1 MVLILVASLAQT
13 VMLGRA
19 AIVRFNALSN
29 ARTDNL
35 QWNMAQLEVELLQ
48 LLNALQPV
56 DGAAVTDLASLR
68 QRYDIFYSRISTL
81 RESTL
86 YHELRNTEKARAP
99 LQHIGMFLTRYTP
112 VIDGPDRS
120 LREALSPLESD
131 VRALHP
137 DTRALALNG
146 VGLFAKTAD
155 LQRQQVS
162 TILLRLAGSILVLV
176 AALVAAI
183 VTLRRQYR
191 SGQQASAEN
200 LLVRLRL
207 EAMVKSSL
215 DAIILMDSQG
225 RIIDYNP
232 AAETIFGY
240 SQDEAIG
247 NLLTDLLIPPHR
259 HAAHFAGLDR
269 FLNAREANQSKPVRV
284 QAETMRKS
292 GAIFPVEVSL
302 SAIESD
308 GETVIISF
316 VRDMSEQLEAEA
328 NLRRARDEA
337 RAGETAK
344 SNLLTVMS
352 HEMRTPLNGI
362 LGSVDLFGRDNLD
375 DQQRRLLG
383 AIQLSGDLLLQHVND
398 VLDLSQLDADQT
410 APAQAP
416 FDLAALA
423 QGVVESQ
430 MASAQTKG
438 NRLELRVSLQDTE
451 VVRGDAR
458 RLQRCL
464 LNLIGN
470 AIKFTTDGTILVE
483 VERLPKA
490 DLVEFRISDTGIGI
504 ASKHL
509 AHIFEDFVTVDTSYA
524 RKHEGTGLGLAI
536 TQRLVVSM
544 GGVIDADS
552 REGEGSLFRMRLP
565 LALERTAEGAVAP
578 LPTNETISGAQS
590 CKTLVVE
597 DNEINR
603 FIVTKMLQ
611 NLGHSVQEAEN
622 GFHGVEIAAQEQF
635 DLILMDISMPGMD
648 GIEAIGKIRSGTGA
662 SAQTPVV
669 ALTAHVA
676 PEDHAKILR
685 AGFAEICTKP
695 LSIAQLD
702 VVVQRFIP
710 TSTGTPLIAETDQD
724 VVRDY
729 IATLGKQRYCVDL
742 ALFGR
747 EITIFLERLKDNEA
761 NISVIVEEAHQLAGS
776 AAVLGHLEARNIL
789 IEIEGVNA
797 STQKHSIPEM
807 AAKLAALQ
815 FTH

>member
-1 MVLILVASLAQT
+1 
-13 VMLGRA
+13 MLGRA
-19 AIVRFNALSN
+19 AFARFNALSN

-48 LLNALQPV
+48 LLNALQQAR
-56 DGAAVTDLASLR
+56 GNTTTDLAPLR
-68 QRYDIFYSRISTL
+68 QRYDIYYSRVSTL
-81 RESTL
+81 RESAL
-86 YHELRNTEKARAP
+86 YQELRDLEKVRAS
-99 LQHIGMFLTRYTP
+99 LQRIERFLAHYTP
-112 VIDGPDRS
+112 MIDGPDQALRGS
-120 LREALSPLESD
+120 LSLLEVD

-146 VGLFAKTAD
+146 VGIFAKTAD
-155 LQRQQVS
+155 QQRQQVS
-162 TILLRLAGSILVLV
+162 NTLIRLAGSILVLV
-176 AALVAAI
+176 AVLIAAI
-183 VTLRRQYR
+183 VTLWRQHQ
-191 SGQQASAEN
+191 SAQQASTKN

-247 NLLTDLLIPPHR
+247 SLLTDLIIPPHR
-259 HAAHFAGLDR
+259 HAAHFAGLGKILDT
-269 FLNAREANQSKPVRV
+269 REANQSKPVRV
-284 QAETMRKS
+284 QAEAMRES
-292 GAIFPVEVSL
+292 GETFPVEVSL
-302 SAIESD
+302 STIESD

-375 DQQRRLLG
+375 DQQLRLLD
-383 AIQLSGDLLLQHVND
+383 AVHLSGDLLLQHVND
-398 VLDLSQLDADQT
+398 VLDLSQLDADQSV
-410 APAQAP
+410 PVRAP
-416 FDLAALA
+416 FDLATLV

-430 MASAQTKG
+430 MASARTKG
-438 NRLELRVSLQDTE
+438 NRLEVRFFLQDTE

-470 AIKFTTDGTILVE
+470 AIKFTTEGTILVE

-504 ASKHL
+504 ASKYL
-509 AHIFEDFVTVDTSYA
+509 THIFEDFVTVDTSYA

-552 REGEGSLFRMRLP
+552 SEGEGSLFRMRLP
-565 LALERTAEGAVAP
+565 LTLEKTAEGAVASR
-578 LPTNETISGAQS
+578 PTNEAISDARS
-590 CKTLVVE
+590 CKTLVIE

-622 GFHGVEIAAQEQF
+622 GFQGVEIAAQEQF

-648 GIEAIGKIRSGTGA
+648 GIEAIGRIRSSTGP
-662 SAQTPVV
+662 STQTPVV

-676 PEDHAKILR
+676 PEDHAKILH

-695 LSIAQLD
+695 LSITQLD
-702 VVVQRFIP
+702 SIVQKFTP
-710 TSTGTPLIAETDQD
+710 TSTGVSLIAETDQN
-724 VVRDY
+724 VVREY
-729 IATLGKQRYCVDL
+729 IATLGKQRYCADMDL
-742 ALFGR
+742 FR
-747 EITIFLERLKDNEA
+747 HEITAFLERLQNSETSL
-761 NISVIVEEAHQLAGS
+761 SVIVEEAHRLAGS
-776 AAVLGHLEARNIL
+776 AAVLGLLGARKFL
-789 IEIEGVNA
+789 IEIEGFNA
-797 STQKHSIPEM
+797 GTQKHSITEM

-815 FTH
+815 FGR